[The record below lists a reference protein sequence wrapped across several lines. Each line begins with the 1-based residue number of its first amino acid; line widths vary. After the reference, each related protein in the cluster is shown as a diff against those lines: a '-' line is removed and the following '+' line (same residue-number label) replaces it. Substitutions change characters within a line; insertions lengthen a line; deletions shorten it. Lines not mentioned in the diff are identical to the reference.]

1 MIEIENDPG
10 LEALLLYLQA
20 NRGFDFTGY
29 KRTTLA
35 RRIAKRLGE
44 VQSESIADYIDFL
57 EVHPDEF
64 EHLFNTVLIN
74 VTSFFRDPDAWSF
87 LDDEALSALLS
98 GKGDDEPIRVW
109 SAACASGEEAYS
121 LAIMLAEKL
130 GIEAFRSRVKIY
142 ATDVDDE
149 ALTTARHG
157 EYPAS
162 ALTALG
168 DDVRERYF
176 EGSDGRYVFRSD
188 LRRSI
193 IFGRHDLIQDAP
205 ISRLDLLVCRNALM
219 YFNAETQR
227 RILARFHFALN
238 NSGLLF
244 LGKAEMLLTH
254 GNLFSPLNIRHRV
267 FAKVPVSGLRDQ
279 LFVMAESGNS
289 EAASQVARLLRL
301 REAALERLHVPA
313 VLIDRGGTVVL
324 INEAARSQLGLS
336 NRDLGQPLQD
346 LELSYRPVEL
356 RSLIDEAT
364 QTRQPVVVPNIERV
378 TKGGEKRHL
387 DVRVTPLVEDASG
400 LVGISVIFED
410 VSRYKR
416 LQDEVERSH
425 QDLETASEELQ
436 STNEELETANE
447 ELQSTVEEL
456 ETTNEEL
463 QSANEELET
472 MNEELESTNEELQT
486 INGELRQRTDAF
498 DRVNS
503 FLVTILGSVRVGV
516 VVIDRDC
523 AVQTWNRRAEDLWG
537 LRSDEVEGQP
547 LFDLDIG
554 LPVNELKSAVQSCLV
569 GEDEYR
575 ETTTSAMNRR
585 GRRIQCRVICTPLI
599 DGAERQGV
607 VLLMEE
613 GDPVG

>member
-1 MIEIENDPG
+1 
-10 LEALLLYLQA
+10 
-20 NRGFDFTGY
+20 
-29 KRTTLA
+29 
-35 RRIAKRLGE
+35 
-44 VQSESIADYIDFL
+44 
-57 EVHPDEF
+57 
-64 EHLFNTVLIN
+64 
-74 VTSFFRDPDAWSF
+74 
-87 LDDEALSALLS
+87 
-98 GKGDDEPIRVW
+98 
-109 SAACASGEEAYS
+109 
-121 LAIMLAEKL
+121 
-130 GIEAFRSRVKIY
+130 
-142 ATDVDDE
+142 
-149 ALTTARHG
+149 
-157 EYPAS
+157 
-162 ALTALG
+162 
-168 DDVRERYF
+168 
-176 EGSDGRYVFRSD
+176 
-188 LRRSI
+188 
-193 IFGRHDLIQDAP
+193 
-205 ISRLDLLVCRNALM
+205 
-219 YFNAETQR
+219 
-227 RILARFHFALN
+227 
-238 NSGLLF
+238 
-244 LGKAEMLLTH
+244 
-254 GNLFSPLNIRHRV
+254 
-267 FAKVPVSGLRDQ
+267 
-279 LFVMAESGNS
+279 
-289 EAASQVARLLRL
+289 
-301 REAALERLHVPA
+301 
-313 VLIDRGGTVVL
+313 
-324 INEAARSQLGLS
+324 
-336 NRDLGQPLQD
+336 
-346 LELSYRPVEL
+346 
-356 RSLIDEAT
+356 
-364 QTRQPVVVPNIERV
+364 V